1 MRFIYQGMRN
11 LVTQSRQSSLS
22 EPNQDLIAALGGE
35 MMMSGERIDVTNS
48 LSIADV
54 FCAVSIITETI
65 GTLPLKVYRN
75 VGGRVVPADDLYRGT
90 RMLEQA
96 PNPTT
101 PAHRFWATAAGHLLL
116 WGNCFIE
123 KLRDENGLVSELWL
137 LHPACIEVQWNAN
150 LRQKRFV
157 YRPNGLTIQETYDED
172 RVLHMYGFT
181 TDGLVGLSPIQQTRQ
196 QLGLA
201 KARERFEGEVY
212 AQKPFLSGVIEHP
225 GQIRDTVK
233 LRESWKAIYGGGD
246 KGPRGVSG
254 RHSVAVLEEGA
265 SFVPLTAPL
274 EDMQFVESQQM
285 SKRTIASIFKLP
297 VSYLGGSTGDSLTY
311 QTVESNKIQLATM
324 AIAPVTVNM
333 QKFLGFDRGIFPF
346 SSWYPEFSLE
356 GLMRGDSKAR
366 GEFYKALSDVKAI
379 LPDEVRAL
387 ENMPPLTASEKDELT
402 PAVPAPLALNA
413 GGDGA
418 GVA

>member
-1 MRFIYQGMRN
+1 MSWFRREK
-11 LVTQSRQSSLS
+11 RQSSLS
-22 EPNQDLIAALGGE
+22 EPNQDLIMALGGE
-35 MMMSGERIDVTNS
+35 QMISGERINVASS

-54 FCAVSIITETI
+54 FCAVSIITETVA
-65 GTLPLKVYRN
+65 TLPLKVYRN
-75 VGGRVVPADDLYRGT
+75 VAGRVIPAEDSYRGT
-90 RMLEQA
+90 QMLELA
-96 PNPTT
+96 PNPST

-137 LHPACIEVQWNAN
+137 LHPGCMEVQWNSA
-150 LRQKRFV
+150 LRQKRYV
-157 YRPNGLTIQETYDED
+157 YRPNDMSLVEEVYSED

-402 PAVPAPLALNA
+402 PAVPAQLALPPGSESA
-413 GGDGA
+413 D
-418 GVA
+418 

>member
-1 MRFIYQGMRN
+1 
-11 LVTQSRQSSLS
+11 
-22 EPNQDLIAALGGE
+22 
-35 MMMSGERIDVTNS
+35 
-48 LSIADV
+48 
-54 FCAVSIITETI
+54 
-65 GTLPLKVYRN
+65 
-75 VGGRVVPADDLYRGT
+75 
-90 RMLEQA
+90 
-96 PNPTT
+96 
-101 PAHRFWATAAGHLLL
+101 
-116 WGNCFIE
+116 
-123 KLRDENGLVSELWL
+123 LRDESGLVSELWL
-137 LHPACIEVQWNAN
+137 LNPAYVEVQWNSQ

-157 YRPNGLTIQETYDED
+157 YRPWDGSETTFNED
-172 RVLHMYGFT
+172 RVLHMYGMT
-181 TDGLVGLSPIQQTRQ
+181 TDGLVGMSPIQQTRQ
-196 QLGLA
+196 QLGIA

-212 AQKPFLSGVIEHP
+212 SRKPFLSGVIEHP
-225 GQIRDTVK
+225 GQLRDTVK
-233 LRESWKAIYGGGD
+233 LRESWAALYGGGD
-246 KGPRGVSG
+246 KGPRASTSRFGVP
-254 RHSVAVLEEGA
+254 VLEEG
-265 SFVPLTAPL
+265 SHFVPLTAPL

-387 ENMPPLTASEKDELT
+387 ENMPPLTASEKEELT
-402 PAVPAPLALNA
+402 PAVPTAF

-418 GVA
+418 DALS